1 MISFPFQ
8 ERWRILFHGR
18 VSTYD
23 GDLIRNVF
31 IVGVLLIVSQFYID
45 IIIVHS
51 NHRIQS
57 IRKRIFVIL
66 QAADVSK
73 IGYYSFFS
81 KKIIQNL
88 LVIRLLK
95 KNLVDVDFIQKKI
108 F

>member
-1 MISFPFQ
+1 M
-8 ERWRILFHGR
+8 FHGR

-23 GDLIRNVF
+23 GELIRNVF

-66 QAADVSK
+66 QAAEVSK
-73 IGYYSFFS
+73 NWLLFPFFFE
-81 KKIIQNL
+81 KKIIQKFVGN
-88 LVIRLLK
+88 
-95 KNLVDVDFIQKKI
+95 
-108 F
+108 

>member
-1 MISFPFQ
+1 M
-8 ERWRILFHGR
+8 FHGR

-23 GDLIRNVF
+23 GELIRNVF

-66 QAADVSK
+66 QAVDVSK
-73 IGYYSFFS
+73 NWLLFTFFFFE
-81 KKIIQNL
+81 KKIIQKFVGNQS
-88 LVIRLLK
+88 
-95 KNLVDVDFIQKKI
+95 KNLVDVDFVQKKNYSENC
-108 F
+108 

>member
-1 MISFPFQ
+1 M
-8 ERWRILFHGR
+8 
-18 VSTYD
+18 STYD
-23 GDLIRNVF
+23 GELIRNVF

-66 QAADVSK
+66 QAVDVSK
-73 IGYYSFFS
+73 NWLLFTFFLK
-81 KKIIQNL
+81 KKIIQKFVGNQS
-88 LVIRLLK
+88 
-95 KNLVDVDFIQKKI
+95 KNLVDVVFVQKKL